1 MIMVPSNG
9 DYDWM
14 NEDWT
19 DTQQEIEV
27 VQGETSATVTG
38 LTGRSAQT
46 GPHVIEVLSPRI
58 VRPGGSSASR

>member
-1 MIMVPSNG
+1 MYSIALGSLTLDLDAAMIMVPSNG

-27 VQGETSATVTG
+27 VKGETSATVSG
-38 LTGRSAQT
+38 LTGDL
-46 GPHVIEVLSPRI
+46 H
-58 VRPGGSSASR
+58 RPAHM

>member
-27 VQGETSATVTG
+27 VQGETSATVSG
-38 LTGRSAQT
+38 LTGDM
-46 GPHVIEVLSPRI
+46 H
-58 VRPGGSSASR
+58 RPAHM